1 MWIWGF
7 GNRKWYKSLE
17 SRVEEEWLDKTFVS
31 HMISKTTYSH
41 LWTLSISIVEKY
53 KQAIRNYKWKEISL
67 VTVKVNVLS
76 HKWLHWQLS
85 IYFYIMVCTHMCQVK
100 VNVLTYEYIDLRI
113 VTWKIVLQFPYYSS
127 FQQCAV
133 QVK

>member
-1 MWIWGF
+1 MWVWGF
-7 GNRKWYKSLE
+7 GNRK
-17 SRVEEEWLDKTFVS
+17 SRVTSRRGVTWQDFCITHDFKN
-31 HMISKTTYSH
+31 HMLIFMNSQY
-41 LWTLSISIVEKY
+41 ISIVEKY

-100 VNVLTYEYIDLRI
+100 VNVLTCEYIDLRI